1 MATDFSRYLDVPVD
15 TIPENF
21 TSLPAGHY
29 LARITSW
36 KGAERSYE
44 GKGGPLSPVVEV
56 SFKITAPCDDID
68 ESLLPESK
76 GVGKTLT
83 RDYGLNDPDQ
93 SGQTMI
99 RQLAERTCGLDVKGQ
114 HLSDV
119 LDALKEQDVK
129 IYNEPR
135 PGKEDGQFFPKI
147 AKVLKVDE

>member
-1 MATDFSRYLDVPVD
+1 MATDFSRYLDVPVES
-15 TIPENF
+15 IPENF
-21 TSLPAGHY
+21 VSLPAGHY

-44 GKGGPLSPVVEV
+44 GKGGPLTPVVELA
-56 SFKITAPCDDID
+56 FKITAPCDDIE
-68 ESLLPESK
+68 ESLLPESG
-76 GVGKTLT
+76 GVGKIIT
-83 RDYGLNDPDQ
+83 RDYTLSDPDQ

-99 RQLAERTCGLDVKGQ
+99 RQLAEKTCGLATQGL

-135 PGKEDGQFFPKI
+135 PGKDEGQFFPKV
-147 AKVLKVDE
+147 AKVLAVDA